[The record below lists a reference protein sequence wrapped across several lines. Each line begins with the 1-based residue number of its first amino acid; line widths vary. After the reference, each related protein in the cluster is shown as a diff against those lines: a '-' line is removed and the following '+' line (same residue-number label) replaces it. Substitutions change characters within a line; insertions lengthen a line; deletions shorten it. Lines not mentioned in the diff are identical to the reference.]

1 MKVVLIPFITN
12 SRHVSL
18 QYKWARLCFQKKKTN
33 EQDYDHQKEFWE
45 EKHAP
50 MKAKLK
56 HTDSTDDQEKLGI

>member
-1 MKVVLIPFITN
+1 ML
-12 SRHVSL
+12 S
-18 QYKWARLCFQKKKTN
+18 KKKTN
-33 EQDYDHQKEFWE
+33 ELDYDHQKEFWE